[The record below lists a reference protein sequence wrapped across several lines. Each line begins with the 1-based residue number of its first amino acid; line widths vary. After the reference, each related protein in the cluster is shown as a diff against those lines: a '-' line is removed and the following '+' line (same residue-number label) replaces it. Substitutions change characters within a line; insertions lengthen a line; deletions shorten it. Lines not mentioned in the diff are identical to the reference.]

1 MFLFENSQSAIS
13 LLHILLLFLPE
24 ARKSRRPT
32 ITHPHLS
39 HLSHPWEACHA
50 LVHVCTNGKCVC
62 ANRDTGDLTTNKEKG
77 PHHQYQTTSKGDRI
91 TPPTSPTSL
100 ITSHAAKPRPQRKT
114 TSSRHTLLL
123 SLSRAP
129 APSHISVVSTCPPYP
144 LGVWQ
149 SHLSRGTCYVYR
161 EHNIYI

>member
-1 MFLFENSQSAIS
+1 
-13 LLHILLLFLPE
+13 
-24 ARKSRRPT
+24 
-32 ITHPHLS
+32 
-39 HLSHPWEACHA
+39 
-50 LVHVCTNGKCVC
+50 VHVCTNGKCVC

-161 EHNIYI
+161 EHNIYIYRTHSIYREHIQHTSCHVARVGPINWVSVL